1 MHFFL
6 FLCCQF
12 VSPLVLCIHTY
23 LTWSNLFSYAYFGYM
38 SWHADSAG
46 SGGGIGISDLSIDWR
61 APTLPLFPAL
71 KSGRIFGAKN
81 DFPLLLPPHLF
92 LHKKS
97 KIIPLNFFI
106 KWGYLRKS
114 TFIDRVEIYQ
124 IIYDAYKSSFD

>member
-46 SGGGIGISDLSIDWR
+46 SGGGIEISALIGGRQRCRFFQPWKAAGYLVPKMIS
-61 APTLPLFPAL
+61 PYSVPATTY
-71 KSGRIFGAKN
+71 F
-81 DFPLLLPPHLF
+81 F
-92 LHKKS
+92 LKKS

-106 KWGYLRKS
+106 EWGHPRES

-124 IIYDAYKSSFD
+124 IIYGAYKSSFD